1 MAANLQNFSR
11 FKADYASAE
20 PIWNA
25 TLPVFD
31 GEPVRHEWRTIRG
44 HDLEF
49 THLRADGSR
58 AGIREVDITL
68 SRGDR
73 VALIGPSGG
82 GKSTLLRVLA
92 GLHDPE
98 RSGYDVDGEAA
109 ERVRSL
115 ASAFR
120 EVVYSA
126 AHGAATPAAPPTV
139 H

>member
-1 MAANLQNFSR
+1 MVYQYAQHAGGVIGAMAARQ
-11 FKADYASAE
+11 D
-20 PIWNA
+20 
-25 TLPVFD
+25 
-31 GEPVRHEWRTIRG
+31 WRTIRAHG
-44 HDLEF
+44 LEF

-58 AGIREVDITL
+58 AGIHVDITL